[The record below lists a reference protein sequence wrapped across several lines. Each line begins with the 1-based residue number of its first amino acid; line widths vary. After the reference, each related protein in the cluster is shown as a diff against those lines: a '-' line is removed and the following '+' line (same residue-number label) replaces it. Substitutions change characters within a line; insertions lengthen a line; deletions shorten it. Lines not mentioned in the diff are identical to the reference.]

1 MSRRSTRMETFEQR
15 VTREALEAHRRSE
28 RARSLEARRRN
39 RLAYEPTTYQPT
51 ASAGEGEPKG
61 YRCPELRPFDGRP
74 GAMQAFDLPSRMNN
88 RLHYRDGRVT
98 DLQGKPLES

>member
-39 RLAYEPTTYQPT
+39 RLVYEPTTYQPT
-51 ASAGEGEPKG
+51 PSAGEGEPKG
-61 YRCPELRPFDGRP
+61 YPCPELRPFDGRP

>member
-1 MSRRSTRMETFEQR
+1 MSHHIETFEQR
-15 VTREALEAHRRSE
+15 VSREALEAHRRSE

-39 RLAYEPTTYQPT
+39 RLVHEPTTYQRT
-51 ASAGEGEPKG
+51 APAIDGEPKG

-88 RLHYRDGRVT
+88 RLHHRDGHVT
-98 DLQGKPLES
+98 DLQGNPLEA